1 MDEMMKSMM
10 MQLGSESAADE
21 AGRAPPDMPD
31 LSKLI
36 TQMTSSMMNN
46 PNMQKLMG
54 GGSQHVQTNKP
65 KLLTH
70 RLSVSLQDLFNGAEK
85 SIKMKRQVYNA
96 ETKKTAWEKCIVPLT
111 ITRGM
116 RFNDAILVPNVGDVL
131 KDKEP
136 GDLEVK
142 LGMDNCER
150 GIFTVEGDDLKIEA
164 NVPLHSLFSY
174 TMTFEHLDGCQVTI
188 FHCDHCRPLT
198 GRWTVS
204 GLGLPKQDGSFGD
217 LIFDASVELPA
228 KLDDLV
234 TLKACSNVI
243 DEGPNCY
250 RLIGSTA

>member
-1 MDEMMKSMM
+1 MDEMMKTMM

-70 RLSVSLQDLFNGAEK
+70 RLCVSLQELFNGAEK

-96 ETKKTAWEKCIVPLT
+96 ETNKTSWEKCTVPLT

-116 RFNDAILVPNVGDVL
+116 RFNDAILVPGVGDML

-142 LGMDNCER
+142 LGMDNGER
-150 GIFTVEGDDLKIEA
+150 GIFIVEEDNLKIEA
-164 NVPLHSLFSY
+164 NIPLQSLFSY
-174 TMTFEHLDGCQVTI
+174 TMTFEHLDGNEVTLI
-188 FHCDHCRPLT
+188 HCDHCRPLT
-198 GRWTVS
+198 GKWTVS

-217 LIFDASVELPA
+217 LIFDASVELPS
-228 KLDDLV
+228 KLEDLLSV
-234 TLKACSNVI
+234 KACSEVI
-243 DEGPNCY
+243 EEGPNCY
-250 RLIGSTA
+250 RLTC